1 MSTCSMEL
9 NIIFFLFIFFLL
21 LKEKLKRS
29 KDIFVLSENTLAPF
43 EYISS

>member
-1 MSTCSMEL
+1 MEL
-9 NIIFFLFIFFLL
+9 NIIFFLFIFLFFWL

-29 KDIFVLSENTLAPF
+29 KDIFVLSENMLAPF